1 MGKAVRTEGIRSFP
15 KSVVGMTP
23 CRDHMNACLLRRERE
38 NFIFLMSK
46 TLKGTGKVK
55 RSGTGVTDYFS
66 AQNVKGRVACIFW
79 NYMVN

>member
-38 NFIFLMSK
+38 NFVFLMSK